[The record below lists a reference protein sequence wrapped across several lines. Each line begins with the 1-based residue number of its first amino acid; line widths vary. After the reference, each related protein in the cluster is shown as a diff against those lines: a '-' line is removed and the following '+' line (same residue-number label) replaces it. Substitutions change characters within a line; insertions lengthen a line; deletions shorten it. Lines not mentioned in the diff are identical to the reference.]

1 MKTAF
6 LNKNQSKLTLLM
18 MKKKKIKERVVKR
31 ERKRQ
36 EVAEKAYSKSEK
48 KGWTKQ
54 RRSKINMGTSEN
66 NQ

>member
-48 KGWTKQ
+48 KG
-54 RRSKINMGTSEN
+54 
-66 NQ
+66 